1 MKFIETSLKD
11 AWLIEPEPARDP
23 RGFFART
30 FCAKAFSERGME
42 NNFVQHSRSQS
53 QMKGTL
59 RGMHFQ
65 IAPHAE
71 AKVVT
76 CVRGAMFDVII
87 DLRPES
93 PTFRKWQSF
102 DLTQDNRIEVYIPKG
117 FAHGF
122 QTLSDDVEVSYL
134 ISSFYEPNSSTGVRF
149 DDPAFAIKWPL
160 PVSVISE
167 RDMGWPLVKM

>member
-11 AWLIEPEPARDP
+11 AWLIEPEPVRDP

-30 FCAKAFSERGME
+30 FCANAFAERGME
-42 NNFVQHSRSQS
+42 NTFVQHSRSQS

-65 IAPHAE
+65 IPPHAE
-71 AKVVT
+71 VKVVT

-87 DLRPES
+87 DLRPGS

-102 DLTQDNRIEVYIPKG
+102 ELTQDNRSEVYIPKG

-122 QTLSDDVEVSYL
+122 QTLTDDVEVHYL
-134 ISSFYEPNSSTGVRF
+134 ISSFYEANSSTGVRF
-149 DDPAFAIKWPL
+149 DDPAFGIVWPL
-160 PVSVISE
+160 PVTVLSD
-167 RDMGWPLVKM
+167 RDKGWPLVEM